1 METGHAARKR
11 SLTRHACGLT
21 QAHCLINPLD
31 RRDLRQG
38 VPTQQPLLKRPVIAA
53 GRRAR
58 PAQPGPSLHEMR
70 EMQDQ
75 MADIVEILQ
84 ADSVPLFGKPK
95 TRPLFIG
102 IVAAWSAAAQSFS
115 GLAGPGKTRQRP
127 SRYISEGGS
136 SASARIVVLRC
147 SFTASRNRVRPP
159 SHRPARGGDERVERL
174 VGSFVVDVC
183 RRAMQSPTP
192 GLY

>member
-38 VPTQQPLLKRPVIAA
+38 AQQSLSNRPVIAA
-53 GRRAR
+53 GWRAR
-58 PAQPGPSLHEMR
+58 PAQPGPSFHEMR

-75 MADIVEILQ
+75 IGKYIVETSQ
-84 ADSVPLFGKPK
+84 ADSAPLFGNPK
-95 TRPLFIG
+95 TRPLF
-102 IVAAWSAAAQSFS
+102 VAAWSAAAQSFS

-127 SRYISEGGS
+127 SKYISEGGS

-147 SFTASRNRVRPP
+147 LSRLVATGSDRP
-159 SHRPARGGDERVERL
+159 RAGQRAEETNKVERL

-183 RRAMQSPTP
+183 RRAMHSPTP
-192 GLY
+192 DLY